1 MTRLLYFGRVSD
13 LTGLG
18 EHSATL
24 PETVRDTAAL
34 RQWADDVMA
43 RVAGSSIRRSALRL
57 MARLSQNPLCSMRRV
72 RSRSCRPLEAD
83 SVSQRCAP

>member
-24 PETVRDTAAL
+24 PETVRDTATL
-34 RQWADDVMA
+34 RQWADDVHGA
-43 RVAGSSIRRSALRL
+43 GGGFLDPTIRLAIDGAIVAEPA
-57 MARLSQNPLCSMRRV
+57 V
-72 RSRSCRPLEAD
+72 FD
-83 SVSQRCAP
+83 APGEIAFMPPVGGG